1 MLELIDLSWRSNGSG
16 WTNATSLGSV
26 GQGPCFRRSN
36 SFQSPKQKQ
45 TDKQK
50 QKMKLK
56 QGCVQL
62 LVQSSE
68 RQITGNKNNAWP
80 HSVTKPTNDFVAR
93 GGQTDCWFGYI
104 FCIHHIKEGMQWKT
118 NLSLKLGDIPRAKKP
133 KTKSSSE
140 NLLCPVLCAF

>member
-1 MLELIDLSWRSNGSG
+1 MGLG
-16 WTNATSLGSV
+16 ATSLGSV

-56 QGCVQL
+56 QGCVQP

-80 HSVTKPTNDFVAR
+80 NSVTKPTNDFLPEGVKPTA
-93 GGQTDCWFGYI
+93 GLVTYSVYTTSKKECNGKQT
-104 FCIHHIKEGMQWKT
+104 
-118 NLSLKLGDIPRAKKP
+118 
-133 KTKSSSE
+133 
-140 NLLCPVLCAF
+140 